1 LTVSVNFLKL
11 QDSMMLYSSITVCC
25 YSVVFGHLVDGFQHR
40 EWWLDMAESN
50 AVIILICDVV

>member
-1 LTVSVNFLKL
+1 VNFLKL